1 MDVNFDYTLEDAKL
15 FDEIADRA
23 LVNIKLYLVMGIA
36 ACHLNGCPLDLKKL
50 LTFEDD
56 DFFHDIDG
64 IIEHINR
71 NTGKLENSF
80 LPRCAK

>member
-1 MDVNFDYTLEDAKL
+1 MDVNFVYTLEDAKL

-23 LVNIKLYLVMGIA
+23 LANIKLHLAMDIA

-50 LTFEDD
+50 LTFEDA
-56 DFFHDIDG
+56 DFFHDIIG
-64 IIEHINR
+64 IREHINR
-71 NTGKLENSF
+71 NTGKLENFF